1 MGVKWDSSMQQ
12 ALGRQD
18 ALVAADGGGGA
29 CLGVKMECQKSM
41 IVNCIQVGMLLL
53 LKMGKC

>member
-1 MGVKWDSSMQQ
+1 MGVKWDSSMQH

-18 ALVAADGGGGA
+18 ALVAADGGGVA
-29 CLGVKMECQKSM
+29 SFGVKVECQKSM